1 MVHRTTA
8 VGVFVI
14 VVPDATI
21 RRPMV
26 GGQERPEN
34 DTNIMVVGLTRRYAI
49 FYIWFITVITVNK

>member
-1 MVHRTTA
+1 MVQRTTA

-26 GGQERPEN
+26 DGQERPEN
-34 DTNIMVVGLTRRYAI
+34 DTNIMIVGLIRRDAI
-49 FYIWFITVITVNK
+49 FCI